1 MDVIKTFVYGKKSK
15 KKCVEKRDLYL
26 KKKKRH
32 RHPASHVCKALI
44 EDEQRKMKRKIE
56 AQEKLAKTFSITTEP
71 KKTKLKTVLPVKTKH
86 GGMVELMK
94 MKSQAKGSSS
104 VPVTSRMYLYVQCP
118 KGSSLESQSVYFD
131 KVKKKHTFTYSSL
144 KK

>member
-1 MDVIKTFVYGKKSK
+1 
-15 KKCVEKRDLYL
+15 
-26 KKKKRH
+26 
-32 RHPASHVCKALI
+32 
-44 EDEQRKMKRKIE
+44 MKRKIE